1 MSIKHK
7 NPPTSLCL
15 LLLCPLEG
23 ALGLQPKAGDGS
35 WQGQRWPGWR
45 GQQTELLVARRA
57 QHSPND
63 PKWVR
68 KAQKHPLQIAE
79 RPDRLSEAETWYGA
93 SSGRFSAEL
102 GSGVGQPPQ
111 SLFAHQRGVLNPGL
125 WGAWDASGY
134 PRLQPPALLPH
145 RHPRRLAMYVLALN
159 LFIPNTTE
167 TPQNLSAG
175 RLWLTP
181 VIFSLASDTSF

>member
-35 WQGQRWPGWR
+35 WQGQQWPGWR
-45 GQQTELLVARRA
+45 GQQTELLIARRA

-79 RPDRLSEAETWYGA
+79 RPDALWSRDVVWCQLWEVISRTGIWGQTTTPKFVCASEGCFESWALRGLGCLGIPKASACSAFLTPPA
-93 SSGRFSAEL
+93 SSASCDVCISFEPVYTKHYR
-102 GSGVGQPPQ
+102 
-111 SLFAHQRGVLNPGL
+111 NP
-125 WGAWDASGY
+125 
-134 PRLQPPALLPH
+134 
-145 RHPRRLAMYVLALN
+145 
-159 LFIPNTTE
+159 TE
-167 TPQNLSAG
+167 SVSWETLVNSCH
-175 RLWLTP
+175 
-181 VIFSLASDTSF
+181 I